1 MKVYIFNNK
10 PFLSIEKLV
19 NEMIKLN
26 IKYWNSIQDCYEY
39 IVYLP
44 YIEIDNMS
52 DNKTDIVTI
61 SFGYVTL
68 NDETFLF
75 TNKKKYDDFIYDNL
89 DDILNNIWYDKI
101 IVT

>member
-26 IKYWNSIQDCYEY
+26 LKYCNSIQDCYEY

-44 YIEIDNMS
+44 YI
-52 DNKTDIVTI
+52 DIENDYYMTTV
-61 SFGYVTL
+61 SFGYITL

-75 TNKKKYDDFIYDNL
+75 TNKQNYDNFVYDNF

-101 IVT
+101 III